1 MVKPVKPEEPKKQY
15 ETPVLTV
22 HGTVR
27 DLTRHTGTR
36 ETRMAPAFL
45 REGRECD
52 RALADCLLECAS
64 WLSRRHTMKVVP
76 RFCNPRSRA

>member
-36 ETRMAPAFL
+36 
-45 REGRECD
+45 GN
-52 RALADCLLECAS
+52 ADGS
-64 WLSRRHTMKVVP
+64 SFPPRRTGV
-76 RFCNPRSRA
+76 